1 MALLPGSRVSEV
13 GKLLPVMLGTV
24 RRLMRRFPLRATV
37 IRASTIPLAMLE
49 QQVRRAELP
58 VQIVGPDPETRYKS
72 ISDSHIALCAS
83 GTATLE
89 VGLLATPL
97 IVLYRLGM
105 VSSLAARLLIRL
117 SSISMVNL
125 VLGRQVV
132 PELIQSDANPKRV
145 AEEVER
151 LLLDRVRIEG
161 IRAQL
166 ATLRERLGE
175 AGASARAAREVADI
189 LQSSQSS
196 GDAEG

>member
-1 MALLPGSRVSEV
+1 
-13 GKLLPVMLGTV
+13 
-24 RRLMRRFPLRATV
+24 
-37 IRASTIPLAMLE
+37 
-49 QQVRRAELP
+49 
-58 VQIVGPDPETRYKS
+58 
-72 ISDSHIALCAS
+72 
-83 GTATLE
+83 
-89 VGLLATPL
+89 
-97 IVLYRLGM
+97 M
-105 VSSLAARLLIRL
+105 VS
-117 SSISMVNL
+117 
-125 VLGRQVV
+125 
-132 PELIQSDANPKRV
+132 ELIQRDASPKRV